1 DSMKKEGKVL
11 YTNICHCHALKCLSD
26 MFMMLEMKKKH
37 LKYLSLYNRT
47 KEKIEKVF
55 WNGRYYTDW
64 IHDERRE
71 HFSTDGNM
79 LAVVWDIAPEKHS
92 IPIAEYSKKHG
103 IDKVPSACVYPLYPK
118 KMTAPLLSMLG
129 LSDYHNGLSWLWL
142 GCASALA
149 KEKAGLEKEAV
160 EILNTIADM
169 IVDYGIVYE
178 IYDNKGKPV
187 KRPLYKAEYP
197 FAWSS
202 GMFLYAVRK
211 ILKKPI

>member
-1 DSMKKEGKVL
+1 
-11 YTNICHCHALKCLSD
+11 
-26 MFMMLEMKKKH
+26 
-37 LKYLSLYNRT
+37 
-47 KEKIEKVF
+47 
-55 WNGRYYTDW
+55 
-64 IHDERRE
+64 
-71 HFSTDGNM
+71 
-79 LAVVWDIAPEKHS
+79 
-92 IPIAEYSKKHG
+92 
-103 IDKVPSACVYPLYPK
+103 
-118 KMTAPLLSMLG
+118 MLG